1 MPAALDLLL
10 SPVSQ
15 EEFFRDHWERR
26 PLHVPRNDGEP
37 FAAVFSASDLPQV
50 IAAAAHAM
58 RRQLPHQAPAIEI
71 IARAAEPRAVAAS
84 PTAAE
89 VYAAFDAG
97 ATVRLNQLTQYWP
110 PMRSYVQR
118 LASELGFIVSV
129 AAYCTPADGRG
140 AGTHYDEHDT
150 AVLQIAGAK
159 RWRIGPGPELPLETV
174 PLLPFETREEMRRYR
189 VPPPP
194 FPASGEMEAITL
206 SPGDFLYLPRGY
218 IHDVQ
223 ALGTFT
229 VHLTFGIQQI
239 TWIDFLSA
247 LAAAAAL
254 RDPRLRRSIPVRH
267 HHTHPGAMQA
277 AAEEALSALA
287 ESSSPAE
294 AFGWIAQQFDRA
306 SATESHLSDSAVA
319 LTPDTR
325 LELAPDVSLAYE
337 ETAEEV
343 ALVADG
349 ATRILGPPSY
359 TDAFRFIAAS
369 RVLVAQEIP
378 GALPAGEQ
386 LAIARRLVGEGLY
399 VAQAPHVNPAAAGL
413 RPAAERFRP
422 IGADQT
428 LQSS

>member
-10 SPVSQ
+10 SPVGA

-26 PLHVPRNDGEP
+26 PLHVPRHGAEP

-58 RRQLPHQAPAIEI
+58 RRQPPHETPAIEI
-71 IARAAEPRAVAAS
+71 IARATEPRAVATS

-110 PMRSYVQR
+110 PVRSYVRQ
-118 LASELGFIVSV
+118 LESELGFIVSV
-129 AAYCTPADGRG
+129 AAYCTPADGSG
-140 AGTHYDEHDT
+140 AGIHYDEHDT
-150 AVLQIAGAK
+150 AVVQIAGAK
-159 RWRIGPGPELPLETV
+159 RWRISPGPALPLETV

-194 FPASGEMEAITL
+194 YPPSSDALDEVIL

-223 ALGTFT
+223 VIDTFT

-239 TWIDFLSA
+239 TWVDFLGA
-247 LAAAAAL
+247 LAADAAL

-267 HHTHPGAMQA
+267 HRSHPGGMQA
-277 AAEEALSALA
+277 AAEEALAAFLEA
-287 ESSSPAE
+287 ASPAE

-306 SATESHLSDSAVA
+306 SGPECLWPEAVAA

-325 LELAPDVSLAYE
+325 MELAPEVCLAYE

-343 ALVADG
+343 ALVAG
-349 ATRILGPPSY
+349 GTRLLGPPSY
-359 TDAFRFIAAS
+359 ADAFRFIAAS
-369 RVLVAQEIP
+369 NSFAAQEVP
-378 GALPAGEQ
+378 GGLSAGEQ
-386 LAIARRLVGEGLY
+386 LAIARRLLGEGLY
-399 VAQAPHVNPAAAGL
+399 VVL
-413 RPAAERFRP
+413 REV
-422 IGADQT
+422 QV
-428 LQSS
+428 